1 MKRTSLAAA
10 ALMLCVAIAMLL
22 TPGPAPVAQAQAP
35 ASNQMTVDVLAAT
48 YIATSTVNSAA
59 PNVDSE
65 GRDVSKTAGWGSVD
79 IFVTGDVSGTATL
92 TATMQVSADGTNWTN
107 ANYEYWTGS
116 AIGTKTQQ
124 RVITAD
130 GTAYLTAPL
139 AGEYWRVSL
148 QTTGGVT
155 TTVKATLRR

>member
-1 MKRTSLAAA
+1 MKRITGAVV
-10 ALMLCVAIAMLL
+10 ALMLSLALAVLL
-22 TPGPAPVAQAQAP
+22 MPGPAPVAQAQAP
-35 ASNQMTVDVLAAT
+35 TSNQMTVDVLSQT
-48 YIATSTVNSAA
+48 YIATATVNSAW
-59 PNVDSE
+59 PNVDGQ
-65 GRDVSKTAGWGSVD
+65 GRDVSMTAGWQSVD

-107 ANYEYWTGS
+107 AAYEYWTGS

-124 RVITAD
+124 RAISAD
-130 GTAYLTAPL
+130 GTAYMTAPL

-155 TTVKATLRR
+155 TTVKATMRR

>member
-1 MKRTSLAAA
+1 MKRTS
-10 ALMLCVAIAMLL
+10 IATSMLL
-22 TPGPAPVAQAQAP
+22 ILLAVAVLLLPGPAPAAQAQAP
-35 ASNQMTVDVLAAT
+35 ASSQMTVDVLSAT
-48 YIATSTVNSAA
+48 YIATATVNSAW
-59 PNVDSE
+59 PNVDSA
-65 GRDVSKTAGWGSVD
+65 GRDVSMTAGWESVD

-92 TATMQVSADGTNWTN
+92 TATAQVSADGVNWTN
-107 ANYEYWTGS
+107 ADYEYWTGS

-124 RVITAD
+124 RVISAD
-130 GTAYLTAPL
+130 GSEYMTVPL